1 MRRFVFPNLF
11 IWVRR
16 KIPSRKCSIKAT
28 AIWMHSIDFLKKDV
42 LKKRKEKI
50 WCILAFQKFSQF
62 KSSWTCSFFPRKSKL
77 AMNRVYQPHYYC
89 DNCDPD
95 ASDQLL
101 YFYAIQYGLH
111 VLMFFLNCIVDV
123 KPKKYDERIR
133 VLKNPCPKL
142 EAAYFSRLFYFWC
155 DSLLWLGFRKPLV
168 TTDLWDMDPVVTSR

>member
-1 MRRFVFPNLF
+1 MIIMNLLTIMRLIMLIISNSTRF
-11 IWVRR
+11 I
-16 KIPSRKCSIKAT
+16 AT
-28 AIWMHSIDFLKKDV
+28 VDLQKSLQFLKDQV
-42 LKKRKEKI
+42 ILKKNV
-50 WCILAFQKFSQF
+50 
-62 KSSWTCSFFPRKSKL
+62 KSTYPWNCSFCPRKSTL
-77 AMNRVYQPHYYC
+77 AMNRVCPYQPHYYC